1 MLLTTE
7 PSLQPPQ
14 NHLFLFSLG
23 KYLEGVCLVGIMLT
37 HVEKQW
43 GLHLEDGCDALG
55 DIQGRPPHCRDR
67 LEAAPLKERL
77 CVLTDWQAVS
87 NGGIRVLNELCEC

>member
-1 MLLTTE
+1 M
-7 PSLQPPQ
+7 
-14 NHLFLFSLG
+14 
-23 KYLEGVCLVGIMLT
+23 
-37 HVEKQW
+37 
-43 GLHLEDGCDALG
+43 EDGCDALG